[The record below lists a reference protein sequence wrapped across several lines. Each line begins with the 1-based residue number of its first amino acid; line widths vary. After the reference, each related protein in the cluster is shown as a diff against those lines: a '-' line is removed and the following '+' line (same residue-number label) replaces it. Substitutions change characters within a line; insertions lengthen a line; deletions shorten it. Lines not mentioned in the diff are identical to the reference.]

1 MRKKRV
7 CVKFFSINYLFIDYG
22 FGNGGN
28 GGNAQPNFSVPPPNF
43 PKGPGGGNF
52 QQQAPQ
58 SNYGAP
64 PQQGGGSWGPARN
77 DDSGSGGYGG
87 YQSRNNSRGGPGS
100 GGGGGSSYGNPS
112 MYMYMYTS
120 FSTIQLILSITE
132 CSQILTMILIIL
144 ITGSDYSSDRKNNF
158 R

>member
-1 MRKKRV
+1 MYVKKI
-7 CVKFFSINYLFIDYG
+7 SINYLFVDYG

-28 GGNAQPNFSVPPPNF
+28 SQPNFSVPPPNF
-43 PKGPGGGNF
+43 PKGPGGNF

-77 DDSGSGGYGG
+77 DDNSGSGGYGG

-100 GGGGGSSYGNPS
+100 GGSSYGNNPS
-112 MYMYMYTS
+112 MYMLIS
-120 FSTIQLILSITE
+120 FN
-132 CSQILTMILIIL
+132 
-144 ITGSDYSSDRKNNF
+144 D
-158 R
+158 